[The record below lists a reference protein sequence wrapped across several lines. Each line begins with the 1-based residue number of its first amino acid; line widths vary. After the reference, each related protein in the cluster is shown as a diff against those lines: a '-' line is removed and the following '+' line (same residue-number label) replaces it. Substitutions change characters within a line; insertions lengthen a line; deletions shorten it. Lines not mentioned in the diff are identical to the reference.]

1 MMKFWACL
9 ARALQI
15 RPSQWERVGGA
26 IADPAHRVAHAAV
39 TMSTAAPAAARRRS
53 PSALRNPFLE
63 VIVSVPSIPVTVCTL
78 MICLG
83 RAMSGLNAGRSET

>member
-15 RPSQWERVGGA
+15 RPSQRERAGGA
-26 IADPAHRVAHAAV
+26 IADPAHRVAHVAV
-39 TMSTAAPAAARRRS
+39 TMSAAAPAAAAARRRS

-63 VIVSVPSIPVTVCTL
+63 VIVSVPSIPVTV
-78 MICLG
+78 
-83 RAMSGLNAGRSET
+83 